1 MNYIFKCSIQHI
13 LSRIPKG
20 ELANRWLQ
28 IHGTK
33 HLPVNEEL
41 LLNKI
46 TIGKFHLEH
55 FLKLN
60 ELSLTSF
67 ENVKSFE
74 FRAGYD
80 LIIPIIFSYAGLK
93 EINCID
99 IKDKVSPFLVADI
112 IERLKNNKELEQYT
126 DKNIHTHAPITK
138 SNLNNILKNNYRIN
152 YVAPAD
158 ASKTDFPGNHLEFI
172 ATNATF
178 EHIPLNSIKE
188 ILKEAFRILKPG
200 GIFSNVIDYRDHWAY
215 VDSRL
220 SHYNY
225 LKYSPSKWKLLN
237 PSLNYQNRLRHKDYL
252 ELFESAGFKM
262 KLVLPTYP
270 TPEQKD
276 AFNNLKINEYFTNKY
291 STEELEIL
299 GSIFISTKS

>member
-1 MNYIFKCSIQHI
+1 MNYIFKCSIQHV

-41 LLNKI
+41 LQNKI

-60 ELSLTSF
+60 DLSLKSF

-74 FRAGYD
+74 FGAGYD
-80 LIIPIIFSYAGLK
+80 LIIPIIFSYAGLE
-93 EINCID
+93 EITCID

-112 IERLKNNKELEQYT
+112 IERLKNHNDLKEFP
-126 DKNIHTHAPITK
+126 DKNIHTHPSIAK
-138 SNLNNILKNNYRIN
+138 SNLKSILKNNYRIN
-152 YVAPAD
+152 YIAPAD
-158 ASKTDFPGNHLEFI
+158 ASKTNFPDNHLEFI
-172 ATNATF
+172 AINATF

-200 GIFSNVIDYRDHWAY
+200 GIFSTVIDYRDNWAY

-237 PSLNYQNRLRHKDYL
+237 PSHNYQNRLRHKDYL
-252 ELFESAGFKM
+252 KLFESAGFKM
-262 KLVLPTYP
+262 KLVLPTHT

-276 AFNNLKINEYFTNKY
+276 ALNNLKIDEYFTNKY
-291 STEELEIL
+291 SQEELEIL
-299 GSIFISTKS
+299 GSIFIATKS